1 MDRPLVGV
9 RAIIREKNEVLLG
22 LHEKG
27 HAGGFWGFPGGHM
40 EGGEFFEQCAKGR
53 RSNDNSKSASLQS
66 DAPAKSFAN
75 PIAPSACVLRA
86 KYFVLADWAVGT
98 RVNATCRSIAVHE
111 LAKERVPVAGIQGEV
126 GKHSVFD

>member
-9 RAIIREKNEVLLG
+9 RAIIRKKNEVLLG

-53 RSNDNSKSASLQS
+53 RSNDNSKSASLS
-66 DAPAKSFAN
+66 PMPPRELREPHR
-75 PIAPSACVLRA
+75 PIGVRTESEILCFGRLGSR
-86 KYFVLADWAVGT
+86 YEGT
-98 RVNATCRSIAVHE
+98 R
-111 LAKERVPVAGIQGEV
+111 RVGRLRCMNWPR
-126 GKHSVFD
+126 SVFQ